1 MFFCYFVRF
10 YCKIRD
16 MIGHVI
22 KIISDFYYADTEIGL
37 IECKLREILKKK
49 FESVIVGDFVELD
62 ALTPD
67 STQAFISKV
76 FPRKNFIS
84 RPKVANISKAII
96 VSALKNPDFD
106 FEQLNR
112 YIALCEYHKITP
124 VLCFNKCDLNKD
136 EALIEEIKNIY
147 EPLGYK
153 LFFTSATLH
162 IGTEPLSE
170 FMKDNVCIL
179 CGASG
184 VGKTTIINYLTEG
197 IHNLATK
204 NVSEKTK
211 RGVHTTRHCQIYKID
226 KNSSIVDTP
235 GFSNVKFN
243 FLLPTDVKKLFKE
256 IDELSEC
263 KYKDCIHVHETGCNV
278 LENMDKVAKSRYES
292 YKKFVEEAKEF
303 KQKIK
308 DQGTK
313 VESTSKFNKGVTMA
327 KLSENKRTASR
338 RLVKQNTGNEANADE

>member
-1 MFFCYFVRF
+1 
-10 YCKIRD
+10 
-16 MIGHVI
+16 MIGHVV
-22 KIISDFYYADTEIGL
+22 KIISDFYYADTEFGL
-37 IECKLREILKKK
+37 IECKLRDILKKK
-49 FESVIVGDFVELD
+49 FESVIVGDYVELE
-62 ALTPD
+62 ALT
-67 STQAFISKV
+67 SNRSQAFISKV
-76 FPRKNFIS
+76 LPRKNFLS

-96 VSALKNPDFD
+96 VTAIKNPELD

-136 EALIEEIKNIY
+136 EELISEIKSIY
-147 EPLGYK
+147 EPLGYT

-162 IGTEPLSE
+162 IGTEALSD

-184 VGKTTIINYLTEG
+184 VGKTTIINFLTKG
-197 IHNLATK
+197 AHNLSTK

-211 RGVHTTRHCQIYKID
+211 RGVHTTRHCQIYKIGE
-226 KNSSIVDTP
+226 NSSVVDTP

-243 FLLPTDVKKLFKE
+243 FLLPVEVKKLFKE
-256 IDELSEC
+256 INDLSEC
-263 KYKDCIHVHETGCNV
+263 KFKDCIHIHETGCNV
-278 LENMDKVAKSRYES
+278 LENIAKIASSRYES

-313 VESTSKFNKGVTMA
+313 IESTSKFNKGITMA
-327 KLSENKRTASR
+327 KLSETKRALSR
-338 RLVKQNTGNEANADE
+338 RVVKQNTGKNEANADE

>member
-1 MFFCYFVRF
+1 
-10 YCKIRD
+10 
-16 MIGHVI
+16 MIGHVV
-22 KIISDFYYADTEIGL
+22 KIISDFYYADTELGL

-49 FESVIVGDFVELD
+49 FESVIVGDYVELE

-67 STQAFISKV
+67 NKQAFISKV
-76 FPRKNFIS
+76 LSRKNFIS

-96 VSALKNPDFD
+96 VSAIKNPDLD

-136 EALIEEIKNIY
+136 EELISEIKSIY

-153 LFFTSATLH
+153 LFFTSAKLH

-170 FMKDNVCIL
+170 FMEDNVCIL

-211 RGVHTTRHCQIYKID
+211 RGVHTTRHCQIYKIG
-226 KNSSIVDTP
+226 KSSSVVDTP

-256 IDELSEC
+256 IDELSDC
-263 KYKDCIHVHETGCNV
+263 KFKDCIHVHEVGCNV
-278 LENMDKVAKSRYES
+278 LKNLDKIAVSRYES
-292 YKKFVEEAKEF
+292 YTKFLEEAKEF

-308 DQGTK
+308 EKGTK

-327 KLSENKRTASR
+327 KLSEVKRAASR

>member
-1 MFFCYFVRF
+1 
-10 YCKIRD
+10 
-16 MIGHVI
+16 MIVHVV
-22 KIISDFYYADTEIGL
+22 KIISDFYYADTEVGL
-37 IECKLREILKKK
+37 IECKLRDILKKK
-49 FESVIVGDFVELD
+49 FESVIVGDFVELEGI
-62 ALTPD
+62 TPD
-67 STQAFISKV
+67 NSQAFISKV
-76 FPRKNFIS
+76 LPRKNFIS
-84 RPKVANISKAII
+84 RPKVANVSKAII
-96 VSALKNPDFD
+96 VSAIKNPDID

-136 EALIEEIKNIY
+136 VDLITEIKNIY
-147 EPLGYK
+147 EPLGYT

-162 IGTEPLSE
+162 IGTEPLSK

-184 VGKTTIINYLTEG
+184 VGKTTIINYLTNG
-197 IHNLATK
+197 ILNLATK
-204 NVSEKTK
+204 NVSNKTK

-226 KNSSIVDTP
+226 ENSSIVDTP

-243 FLLPTDVKKLFKE
+243 FLLPVDVKKLFRE
-256 IDELSEC
+256 INELSEC
-263 KYKDCIHVHETGCNV
+263 KFKDCIHIHETGCNV
-278 LENMDKVAKSRYES
+278 IENIDKIANSRYES

-327 KLSENKRTASR
+327 KLSENKRAESR
-338 RLVKQNTGNEANADE
+338 RLVTQNTGKNEANADE